1 MNAVASQTVEIG
13 LVDAIS
19 TQGYEQEIEEK
30 SLSIYKILDMNTGF
44 GVILSGEFTRVET
57 DMRSFVTAN
66 QAKISKFV
74 EEKVGI
80 LTVSCLVFCTVEI
93 SLESCLIVFLS

>member
-1 MNAVASQTVEIG
+1 MNAVFNAEVEVG

-19 TQGYEQEIEEK
+19 TQGYENEMEAR
-30 SLSIYKILDMNTGF
+30 SLSIYKILDLSSGYGT
-44 GVILSGEFTRVET
+44 VLSGEFTRVEN

-74 EEKVGI
+74 VDQVGI
-80 LTVSCLVFCTVEI
+80 LTVSVT
-93 SLESCLIVFLS
+93 